1 MEDKM
6 RVAKMT
12 KSEIKKYIREEMDK
26 REKRYM
32 DLINKI
38 WKKIVAIEIKL
49 DMKTKKMK
57 FPCPGRNE
65 K

>member
-6 RVAKMT
+6 KVEIMT
-12 KSEIKKYIREEMDK
+12 KNQVKKYIRKEMDS

-32 DLINKI
+32 NLLDKL
-38 WKKIVAIEIKL
+38 WKKIVALETRL
-49 DMKTKKMK
+49 DMKVNKIKI
-57 FPCPGRNE
+57 PGGNE